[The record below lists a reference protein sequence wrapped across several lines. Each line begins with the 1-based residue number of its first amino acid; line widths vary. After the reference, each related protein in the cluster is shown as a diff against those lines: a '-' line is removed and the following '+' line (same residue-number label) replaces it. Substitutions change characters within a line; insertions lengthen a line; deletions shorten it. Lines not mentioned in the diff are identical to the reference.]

1 LNCEYGLKKTATGNQ
16 NFLYIYSLKTVIEPP
31 FMRFLLLVVLAMVV
45 LGSCVPNRK
54 YVYLQKDDLH
64 KKNLVKDTVVRDYKL
79 QIEEYRIQPLD
90 ILYIRIESLTDEEF
104 DFMAKLYPVEGV
116 GGGGA
121 NQNAMAIRGFLVDQQ
136 GEVEFPVVG
145 KVKFGGLTVFEAQ
158 DSLQQIFKAFLKD
171 PVARVRLLN
180 FRFTVLG
187 EVNSEGQVISSNT
200 RVTLM
205 EAIGLAGGLGEL
217 ADRAN
222 VKIVRQNGDKA
233 EVFYMNL
240 LDENILMAKN
250 FYIQQN
256 DIIMVPALKQRPF
269 RMYWAQ
275 NLSLFV
281 STVSVIL
288 LVINLSK

>member
-1 LNCEYGLKKTATGNQ
+1 
-16 NFLYIYSLKTVIEPP
+16 
-31 FMRFLLLVVLAMVV
+31 MRFVLFLVLAIVV
-45 LGSCVPNRK
+45 FGSCVPNRK
-54 YVYLQKDDLH
+54 YVYLQKNDLH
-64 KKNLVKDTVVRDYKL
+64 KKDLPKDTIVRSYQLD
-79 QIEEYRIQPLD
+79 IEEYKIQPLD
-90 ILYIRIESLTDEEF
+90 ILSIRMESLTAEEF
-104 DFMAKLYPVEGV
+104 DFMSKLYPMEQ
-116 GGGGA
+116 GGGGGG
-121 NQNAMAIRGFLVDQQ
+121 QNLLLRGFLVDQQ
-136 GEVEFPVVG
+136 GNIEFPVVG
-145 KVKFGGLTVFEAQ
+145 KVKFGGLTVFQAQ
-158 DSLQQIFKAFLKD
+158 DSLQAAFKAFLKD

-187 EVNSEGQVISSNT
+187 EVNNENQIVSQNT

-205 EAIGLAGGLGEL
+205 EAIGMAGGLGEL

-222 VKIVRQNGDKA
+222 VKIIRQVGDKA

-240 LDENILMAKN
+240 LDENLLAAKN

-256 DIIMVPALKQRPF
+256 DIIMVPALRQRPF

-288 LVINLSK
+288 LVINLSR

>member
-1 LNCEYGLKKTATGNQ
+1 
-16 NFLYIYSLKTVIEPP
+16 
-31 FMRFLLLVVLAMVV
+31 
-45 LGSCVPNRK
+45 
-54 YVYLQKDDLH
+54 
-64 KKNLVKDTVVRDYKL
+64 
-79 QIEEYRIQPLD
+79 LD
-90 ILYIRIESLTDEEF
+90 ILSIRIESLTDEEF
-104 DFMAKLYPVEGV
+104 DFMSKLYPMDQ
-116 GGGGA
+116 GGGGGG
-121 NQNAMAIRGFLVDQQ
+121 QNLLLRGFLVDQE
-136 GEVEFPVVG
+136 GKIEFPVVG
-145 KVKFGGLTVFEAQ
+145 KIRFGGLTVFQAQ
-158 DSLQQIFKAFLKD
+158 DSLQMAFKAFLKD

-187 EVNSEGQVISSNT
+187 EVKGEGQVVSQNT
-200 RVTLM
+200 RVTIL
-205 EAIGLAGGLGEL
+205 EAVGLAGGLGEL

-222 VKIVRQNGDKA
+222 VKIIRQVGDKA

-240 LDENILMAKN
+240 LDENLLMAKN

-288 LVINLSK
+288 LVINLSQ

>member
-1 LNCEYGLKKTATGNQ
+1 
-16 NFLYIYSLKTVIEPP
+16 
-31 FMRFLLLVVLAMVV
+31 
-45 LGSCVPNRK
+45 
-54 YVYLQKDDLH
+54 
-64 KKNLVKDTVVRDYKL
+64 
-79 QIEEYRIQPLD
+79 
-90 ILYIRIESLTDEEF
+90 
-104 DFMAKLYPVEGV
+104 
-116 GGGGA
+116 
-121 NQNAMAIRGFLVDQQ
+121 
-136 GEVEFPVVG
+136 VVG
-145 KVKFGGLTVFEAQ
+145 KIRFGGLTVFQAQ
-158 DSLQQIFKAFLKD
+158 DSLQMAFKAFLKD

-187 EVNSEGQVISSNT
+187 EVKGEGQVVSQNT
-200 RVTLM
+200 RVTIL
-205 EAIGLAGGLGEL
+205 EAVGLAGGLGEL

-222 VKIVRQNGDKA
+222 VKIIRQVGDKA

-240 LDENILMAKN
+240 LDENLLMAKN

-288 LVINLSK
+288 LVINLSQ